1 MTARHAFMLA
11 VLAAVSWLNLATLGQ
26 TDRSRSI
33 KIVVPVAPGASNDI
47 LARLAQQI
55 GRADGPT
62 TVIEK
67 RPGAVAVISIA
78 QTGQPVTGKSSTG
91 KIRWEI
97 RGATIWLWPDDQ
109 KDKATQL
116 GGPRDAQPLAIEFSP
131 NDGWIVLLRHL
142 SSGNFFS
149 FYQKST
155 NGSYV
160 QDSAGGDE
168 EPVAGFFKVEKTV
181 TKDQIDRW
189 SANFENWDTSFGPA
203 AFVFSWSARLS
214 KGPDN
219 YFMQCTG
226 WRGVYDLEKHAV
238 LRTLS
243 PGKVLTQTE
252 VSEQELNTDYR
263 ELRDLLDT
271 AAKESLRLEQV
282 EWLKKR
288 DALKSRQE
296 KVEFSMARVS
306 EFEERIAKLKK

>member
-1 MTARHAFMLA
+1 MRAFVTICQMCLVVA
-11 VLAAVSWLNLATLGQ
+11 LAA
-26 TDRSRSI
+26 
-33 KIVVPVAPGASNDI
+33 
-47 LARLAQQI
+47 
-55 GRADGPT
+55 
-62 TVIEK
+62 
-67 RPGAVAVISIA
+67 ISIA

-91 KIRWEI
+91 KISWEI

-116 GGPRDAQPLAIEFSP
+116 GGQRDAQPLAVQFSP
-131 NDGWIVLLRHL
+131 NDEWIVLLRHL

-149 FYQKST
+149 FYRKST
-155 NGSYV
+155 DSSYV

-181 TKDQIDRW
+181 TKEQIDRW

-219 YFMQCTG
+219 YFMRCTG

-238 LRTLS
+238 VRTLS

-252 VSEQELNTDYR
+252 LSEQELNTDYR
-263 ELRDLLDT
+263 ELRDLLD
-271 AAKESLRLEQV
+271 AAVKESLRLEQV

-288 DALKSRQE
+288 DAIKSPQG
-296 KVEFSMARVS
+296 KVEFTMARVS
-306 EFEERIAKLKK
+306 EIEERIAKLKK